1 MDDQQPLFKWSW
13 LTENW
18 DNDSPTSI
26 VTLLQAH
33 VLMAGVPIVLG
44 LLIAVPLGLVCV
56 RWRWLYQPVSG
67 LMNAVYALPSLPLFM
82 LLLGV
87 TGRPQPATVI
97 IPLTFYA
104 VAVLMPAVVD
114 GLGSVPEHVR
124 QAATAM
130 GFTHMRRLIRVDLPI
145 AVPVVLAGLRVVAVS
160 SISLVSVGALIGQ
173 GGLGNFFTDAF
184 QRDFYT
190 PAIAG
195 IVLIVL
201 LALVA
206 DGIIV
211 AAQRLLTPWV
221 RARRGT

>member
-1 MDDQQPLFKWSW
+1 MDDEQPLFKWDWVVS
-13 LTENW
+13 NW
-18 DNDSPTSI
+18 SSDDPNSI
-26 VTLLQAH
+26 LNLLEAH
-33 VLMAGVPIVLG
+33 VVMAGAPIVLG
-44 LLIAVPLGLVCV
+44 LLVALPLGLACV
-56 RWRWLYQPVSG
+56 RWRLLYQPVSG
-67 LMNAVYALPSLPLFM
+67 LMNAVYALPSLALFM

-87 TGRPQPATVI
+87 TGANRITVI

-104 VAVLMPAVVD
+104 VAVLIPAVVD
-114 GLGSVPEHVR
+114 GMAAVPDHVR
-124 QAATAM
+124 QSAVAM
-130 GFTHMRRLIRVDLPI
+130 GFTPSRRLVRVELPI
-145 AVPVVLAGLRVVAVS
+145 ATPVVLAGLRVVAVS

-173 GGLGNFFTDAF
+173 GGLGNLFTDAY

-201 LALVA
+201 LALIA

-221 RARRGT
+221 RARRPS